1 VETVLSK
8 TIWGV
13 DFFMICDGD
22 SLARGAPGEA
32 PPGRIRYLSRYHLE
46 NYFLDENT
54 WERVFADCLAVP
66 AGHPLTIAS
75 NIREQLR
82 AFARSHVSYAVAL
95 KVANHFRQ
103 HIGNI
108 DLMPKG
114 VDQIPLEELVVLME
128 KKRGFELSRCSSRL
142 TAASVE
148 KSCREEFQKI
158 DDALN
163 SDLDLWKALIPG
175 RPILKGF
182 AERAGQDYATLKRL
196 FVQVAKTIQ
205 PNPFEEI
212 EEIFKSFNAC

>member
-1 VETVLSK
+1 
-8 TIWGV
+8 
-13 DFFMICDGD
+13 
-22 SLARGAPGEA
+22 
-32 PPGRIRYLSRYHLE
+32 
-46 NYFLDENT
+46 
-54 WERVFADCLAVP
+54 
-66 AGHPLTIAS
+66 
-75 NIREQLR
+75 
-82 AFARSHVSYAVAL
+82 
-95 KVANHFRQ
+95 
-103 HIGNI
+103 
-108 DLMPKG
+108 
-114 VDQIPLEELVVLME
+114 
-128 KKRGFELSRCSSRL
+128 
-142 TAASVE
+142 VE